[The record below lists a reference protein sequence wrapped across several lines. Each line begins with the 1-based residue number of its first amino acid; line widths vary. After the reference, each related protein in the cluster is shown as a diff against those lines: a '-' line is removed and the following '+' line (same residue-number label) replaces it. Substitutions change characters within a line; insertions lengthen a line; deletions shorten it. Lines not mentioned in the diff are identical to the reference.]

1 MCVCTAPF
9 DYDGTVQII
18 EFSSSGMQFASI
30 IIVNDTVVENTES
43 FTVNITTT
51 DDFITVGL
59 ASTEVFIIDDGK
71 CIVENE
77 TVPAEVQLALY

>member
-77 TVPAEVQLALY
+77 TVPVEVQLALY